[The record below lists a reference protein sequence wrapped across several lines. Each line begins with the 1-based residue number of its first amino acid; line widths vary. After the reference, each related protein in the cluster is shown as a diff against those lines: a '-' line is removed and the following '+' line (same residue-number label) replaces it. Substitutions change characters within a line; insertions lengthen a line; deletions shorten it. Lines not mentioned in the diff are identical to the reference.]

1 VIGPTV
7 AHRAAKSQPTG
18 TNEANY
24 RQRSVAYPL
33 ELRLRRRA
41 FACAHVRPRHSRYG
55 AAGVMVDSTLY
66 VTGGRSVDDGGDR
79 PSEILA
85 GFGYVRARPARPFH
99 TRAQSGAPQHL
110 RWQPRRRSVRACA
123 LA

>member
-1 VIGPTV
+1 
-7 AHRAAKSQPTG
+7 
-18 TNEANY
+18 
-24 RQRSVAYPL
+24 
-33 ELRLRRRA
+33 
-41 FACAHVRPRHSRYG
+41 
-55 AAGVMVDSTLY
+55 MVDSTLY